1 MRAPALTALLAVALG
16 GCGTT
21 PQISPAAPR
30 YIVTAAPIDV
40 GGVSR
45 LLCVGVD
52 PSDAEGVWW
61 WEPGSS
67 GCMSRSTGPGV
78 FHAERA
84 VVTSRGGAEALEVSF
99 RVQLKAPS
107 ASALPRFA
115 DVLLIVENGEIRA
128 AASGARV
135 GSARRADLELPEL
148 PPSR

>member
-1 MRAPALTALLAVALG
+1 MRAPALTAVLAVALG

-21 PQISPAAPR
+21 PQTSPVAPR

-40 GGVSR
+40 GVVSR
-45 LLCVGVD
+45 ALCVGVD

-67 GCMSRSTGPGV
+67 GCMSRSTGLMR
-78 FHAERA
+78 AERA
-84 VVTSRGGAEALEVSF
+84 VVTSRGGPDALEVRF
-99 RVQLKAPS
+99 RVQLKAPP
-107 ASALPRFA
+107 ASTLPRFA

-135 GSARRADLELPEL
+135 GSARRANLELPEL
-148 PPSR
+148 PPGP